1 MKAFVRSITLLCL
14 CAVAVSAAAQSS
26 KTYSP
31 KAQARI
37 IKEVR
42 HRILML
48 PNFGVFDNIA
58 FKLDGYKVVLL
69 GQVRDATLK
78 DDAARAIK
86 NVEGLEGIENRIE
99 ILPVSFNDDRLRRAV
114 FNAIYRY
121 PALQRYGIGSNRP
134 IRIIVNRGNVTL
146 EGVVDSEGDKNIAGI
161 RANGVPD
168 VFSVKNNLQVPA
180 KQSRNR

>member
-1 MKAFVRSITLLCL
+1 MSPLLRKTVFLCL
-14 CAVAVSAAAQSS
+14 CGIAVSLAAQSS

-37 IKEVR
+37 IKDVR

-78 DDAARAIK
+78 DDAARSIK
-86 NVEGLEGIENRIE
+86 NIEGVEGVENRIE
-99 ILPVSFNDDRLRRAV
+99 ILPASFNDDRLRRAV
-114 FNAIYRY
+114 FIAIYRY

-146 EGVVDSEGDKNIAGI
+146 EGVVDSQADKNIAGI

-168 VFSVKNNLQVPA
+168 VFSVTNNLLVPG
-180 KQSRNR
+180 KQPRNK